1 MKVNLVSKVS
11 SKALPASKSHDPS
24 YGSFKEASEIKL
36 FRDEAVEAQQI
47 HWLGSVMLEPKPTLF
62 LFTAMAVIACAAVIF
77 FMVFASYTSKAR
89 VKGWLVPDRGLA
101 RIAAPQAGTIQGVF
115 VHEGGV
121 VAAGAALLGLSG
133 ELRTQGGGGS
143 QEEAVLQLKVR
154 KTSLTDGKARITT
167 LAEQNKSELRR
178 RQEIFEAEI
187 LELEKEI
194 LIQHSRVKL
203 IQQTV
208 DRERKMR
215 ARDLISLTRLQRTEQ
230 ESLEV
235 ASRLAVAERSRQSL
249 LRDFAT
255 VQAELTALPNRT
267 ELQLEDVNRQIAALN
282 QQISEAETKRELL
295 LVSPFNGQV
304 ANLQAER
311 GSAVQA
317 GTTLLNVIPEGS
329 VLIAQL
335 FASSQGSGF
344 LKVGQGVRL
353 RYRPYPYQKFG
364 FHEGT
369 IINISRAAI
378 SPAELPTGLATL
390 SSFFLPHEPIYRLTV
405 ELKRQHIRAY
415 GQDLPLQAGTEV
427 EADVLVEKRRLI
439 EWLLDPFWTATIGRA
454 Q

>member
-1 MKVNLVSKVS
+1 MSSTAILASKPHGPSHGSVGD
-11 SKALPASKSHDPS
+11 ALPK
-24 YGSFKEASEIKL
+24 KL

-62 LFTAMAVIACAAVIF
+62 LFTAMAVIMCGAAISF
-77 FMVFASYTSKAR
+77 LIFASYTSKAR

-101 RIAAPQAGTIQGVF
+101 RIAAPQSGTIQSVF
-115 VHEGGV
+115 VQEGGSV
-121 VAAGAALLGLSG
+121 TAGAALLGLSG
-133 ELRTQGGGGS
+133 ELRTQAGGGS
-143 QEEAVLQLKVR
+143 QEEAVRQLKVR
-154 KTSLTDGKARITT
+154 KTSLTDGKARMTT
-167 LAEQNKSELRR
+167 LAEQHNSELRR
-178 RQEIFEAEI
+178 RHGIFEAEI
-187 LELEKEI
+187 AELEKEI
-194 LIQHSRVKL
+194 SIQQSRVKL

-208 DRERKMR
+208 ERERRMR

-230 ESLEV
+230 ESLEA
-235 ASRLAVAERSRQSL
+235 ASRLASAERSRQSL
-249 LRDFAT
+249 FRDFAT
-255 VQAELTALPNRT
+255 VEAELTALPNRT
-267 ELQLEDVNRQIAALN
+267 ELQIEDVNRQIAALN

-295 LVSPFNGQV
+295 LVSPIDGQV

-344 LKVGQGVRL
+344 LKEGQRVRL

-364 FHEGT
+364 FHEGK

-390 SSFFLPHEPIYRLTV
+390 SSFFLPNEPIYRLTV

-427 EADVLVEKRRLI
+427 EADVLVEKRRMI
-439 EWLLDPFWTATIGRA
+439 EWLLDPVWTATIGRA